1 MEKSIVLSL
10 RIAATASEPMTAL
23 TTAHLVPSR
32 GIEGDRYYYGTGS
45 FSSGDLPGYEI
56 SLIEEDMYRELEIEA
71 LLMGNMKTLRRN
83 IIVSGC
89 SLAELIEQPFQIGT
103 VLLRGVVPRRLRHLS
118 RERLAQTRFNTGR
131 GAQVLS
137 EGSICV
143 GDEVRLARS
152 LVTLK

>member
-10 RIAATASEPMTAL
+10 RIAATAGEPMTAL

-32 GIEGDRYYYGTGS
+32 GIEGDRYYYGVGS
-45 FSSGDLPGYEI
+45 FPNGDLPSYDI

-71 LLMGNMKTLRRN
+71 LLTGNMKALRRN
-83 IIVSGC
+83 IVVSGC

-103 VLLRGVVPRRLRHLS
+103 VLLRGVVPRRLRHLPP
-118 RERLAQTRFNTGR
+118 ERLAQTRFNTGI

-137 EGSICV
+137 EGFIGA
-143 GDEVRLARS
+143 GDEIRQVRS